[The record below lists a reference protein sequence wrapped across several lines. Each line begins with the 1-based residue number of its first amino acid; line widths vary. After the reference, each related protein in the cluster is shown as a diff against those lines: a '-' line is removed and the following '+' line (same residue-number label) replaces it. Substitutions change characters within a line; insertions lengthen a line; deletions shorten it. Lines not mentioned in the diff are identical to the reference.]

1 MFTYLFNRSTP
12 THEVNRFKSRKL
24 GDSNVDQ
31 QKDIS
36 KNPPSKFENNPE
48 PEKGSSVCLAGSKTK
63 KQPKTLML
71 KVLQSNTATVSD
83 TVHTQSALSLLTTF
97 LLKDKKHIE
106 AHSSAKL
113 VLEKPERRHTR
124 IQKVN

>member
-1 MFTYLFNRSTP
+1 M
-12 THEVNRFKSRKL
+12 NRFKSRKL

-36 KNPPSKFENNPE
+36 KNPPSKFENNPK